1 MGFFWTP
8 CCYVCYIKKAYLRR
22 RPRESL
28 SNKRHSVVEG
38 GESWEKRSAR
48 SHCSLGLI
56 TPPRLKEC
64 RRTPL
69 HYPHSGNSLL
79 VYLILT
85 RRYYCKS
92 IKLQML
98 GALGFDCNLLC
109 IYLIW
114 VIHFHLNFSCNIAI
128 VMHSSRLLQFTLWW
142 QKHIFFLLFLSSRA
156 LITFRQST
164 YTPNVLDTLGNCAE
178 PFIRAAIHALPNYKT
193 NNQSAIRLLMGEK
206 SGQFLP
212 TKTMNGWT
220 KSTLNL
226 W

>member
-38 GESWEKRSAR
+38 GESWEERSAR

-69 HYPHSGNSLL
+69 HYPISGNSLL
-79 VYLILT
+79 VYIILT

-98 GALGFDCNLLC
+98 GALGFDYNLLC

-142 QKHIFFLLFLSSRA
+142 QKHIFFFLFVVLSSRA
-156 LITFRQST
+156 LITFRQKHL
-164 YTPNVLDTLGNCAE
+164 YPQCIGY
-178 PFIRAAIHALPNYKT
+178 IRKLCGTFHSP
-193 NNQSAIRLLMGEK
+193 SHSRLA
-206 SGQFLP
+206 
-212 TKTMNGWT
+212 
-220 KSTLNL
+220 
-226 W
+226 

>member
-69 HYPHSGNSLL
+69 HYPISGNSLL
-79 VYLILT
+79 VYIILT

-98 GALGFDCNLLC
+98 GALGFDYNLLC

-156 LITFRQST
+156 LITFRQKHL
-164 YTPNVLDTLGNCAE
+164 YPQCIGY
-178 PFIRAAIHALPNYKT
+178 IRKLCGTFH
-193 NNQSAIRLLMGEK
+193 SRCHSRLA
-206 SGQFLP
+206 
-212 TKTMNGWT
+212 
-220 KSTLNL
+220 
-226 W
+226 

>member
-1 MGFFWTP
+1 
-8 CCYVCYIKKAYLRR
+8 
-22 RPRESL
+22 
-28 SNKRHSVVEG
+28 
-38 GESWEKRSAR
+38 
-48 SHCSLGLI
+48 
-56 TPPRLKEC
+56 
-64 RRTPL
+64 
-69 HYPHSGNSLL
+69 
-79 VYLILT
+79 
-85 RRYYCKS
+85 
-92 IKLQML
+92 ML
-98 GALGFDCNLLC
+98 GALGFDYNLLC

-212 TKTMNGWT
+212 TKTMNG
-220 KSTLNL
+220 
-226 W
+226 